1 MSVPALAGFFMKTCK
16 TCKTEKENQEFSK
29 RKDVKSGLQS
39 LCKDCSKTYNSARYL
54 KNREAILE
62 DKKAYNATH
71 KPERNAS
78 LRKRY
83 IEDPSHKLVRNL
95 RTRTSLALKGQSK
108 SASTLKLL
116 GGLEA
121 ARTHIES
128 LWTAGMTWA
137 NNSAEGWQV
146 DHVKAICLFD
156 LSDPN
161 QQRECFHYSN
171 LQPLWREDH
180 NAKTKRDVS
189 LLINKETQSS

>member
-39 LCKDCSKTYNSARYL
+39 LCKDCSK
-54 KNREAILE
+54 
-62 DKKAYNATH
+62 AYNATH

-83 IEDPSHKLVRNL
+83 IEDPSHKLARNL